1 MIATREDFD
10 LEVGYQHLASRT
22 LEEVLTEGES
32 EAEKSASPEYIT
44 INSMPQWIAAVM
56 TNLKKKQRGLN
67 VATIERLTCKLG
79 VACVRARF
87 SEPIG
92 EVAHLR
98 ARIYELTDQI
108 LLKKS
113 YVGNTYELQE
123 TVGTIYR
130 KCSLREW
137 TAGAISDTLV
147 DSLSF
152 PASTAV
158 LLVLI
163 SGISK
168 SESWVPEGWVKL
180 ADKELDHFQQYL
192 ENEAHRLRN
201 EVLGNR

>member
-1 MIATREDFD
+1 
-10 LEVGYQHLASRT
+10 
-22 LEEVLTEGES
+22 
-32 EAEKSASPEYIT
+32 
-44 INSMPQWIAAVM
+44 MP
-56 TNLKKKQRGLN
+56 
-67 VATIERLTCKLG
+67 TIERLTCKLG
-79 VACVRARF
+79 IACVRARF

-98 ARIYELTDQI
+98 SRIYELTDQI

-113 YVGNTYELQE
+113 YVGSTYELQE

-152 PASTAV
+152 PSSTSV

-168 SESWVPEGWVKL
+168 SESWIPEGWVKL

-201 EVLGNR
+201 EVLGNGQ

>member
-1 MIATREDFD
+1 MTATREDFD
-10 LEVGYQHLASRT
+10 LEVGYRHLASRT
-22 LEEVLTEGES
+22 LEETLTEGES

-44 INSMPQWIAAVM
+44 INNMTQWIAAVM

-67 VATIERLTCKLG
+67 VATVERLTCKLG
-79 VACVRARF
+79 IACVRAQF

-98 ARIYELTDQI
+98 SRIYELTDQI

-130 KCSLREW
+130 KCSLRAW

-152 PASTAV
+152 PSSTAV

-168 SESWVPEGWVKL
+168 SETWVPEGWVKL
-180 ADKELDHFQQYL
+180 ANKELDHFQQYL
-192 ENEAHRLRN
+192 ENEAHRLRK
-201 EVLGNR
+201 EVLGDG